1 MQLHALG
8 SRVVSNSNT
17 IVPARNLRNSLVANR
32 CSYFGPKICLARKSR
47 GSELLVWR
55 TSFSS
60 SRCYAESQSQAT
72 AEDVPRVVVEG
83 DVVRVHYVCRDEN
96 GEMIESSRDAEVDGL
111 SFEVGSG
118 GVTGNPFYQG
128 FDEAVRGLSAG
139 QTVTLEASG
148 GEWKQDLVFN
158 VPRDHEEIARLEG
171 RYKNQ
176 GGLYEGAIVELSNRS
191 KALVLKVTDGS
202 VMLDANNMLAGKKI
216 FFEIELVEI
225 QGIPPHS

>member
-1 MQLHALG
+1 
-8 SRVVSNSNT
+8 
-17 IVPARNLRNSLVANR
+17 
-32 CSYFGPKICLARKSR
+32 
-47 GSELLVWR
+47 
-55 TSFSS
+55 
-60 SRCYAESQSQAT
+60 
-72 AEDVPRVVVEG
+72 
-83 DVVRVHYVCRDEN
+83 
-96 GEMIESSRDAEVDGL
+96 MIESSRDAEVDGL